1 MPSLPQL
8 RHHKEDASEAPPVA
22 TPMIP
27 EAEHQDI
34 LALLRIAPQTEI
46 PESVITAAES
56 GNVQF
61 RTSTPE
67 GYLFHDVEEWHGA
80 VVSSLKWFSEA
91 LHRRDLDVVRLATE
105 VDRAQTD
112 KINQKYEMEWLSAKV
127 EAAPTPQGAPA
138 PQVTPVSAEDN
149 SVLLEQIRS
158 LQVDVERY
166 RAIAESQVLGGSL
179 SDEERV
185 AFNELSEWAAQVEVA
200 YAKME
205 ADLATAQANLANA
218 QSAATSSS
226 PLVQPVQSASSSA
239 LSDEERQAYT
249 ELQEWAVN
257 AEAAFSQVNSE
268 LDATREELASSQQY
282 SSELDAYIT
291 EITPILNAAVG
302 NTQSAQQVQQ
312 VAALD
317 EHPYY
322 APDPE
327 ESRNVQPSK
336 GSLSRPLVTATYDE
350 DDEDDAPA
358 VVTPSVEAPTSQD
371 PYSHL
376 FDEMQRDIDSDSDAP
391 ELGKGVR
398 FESEVDRNRNQ
409 VVPGAPLRSIPEG
422 ADPNDY

>member
-8 RHHKEDASEAPPVA
+8 RHHKDDASDAPLVA

-34 LALLRIAPQTEI
+34 LALLRIAPQTDI

-67 GYLFHDVEEWHGA
+67 GYLFHDVEEWHRA
-80 VVSSLKWFSEA
+80 VVSSLTWFSEA

-127 EAAPTPQGAPA
+127 EASPTPQG
-138 PQVTPVSAEDN
+138 VFPVSVEDN
-149 SVLLEQIRS
+149 SALIEQIRT

-185 AFNELSEWAAQVEVA
+185 AFNELSEWAAQVEIA

-205 ADLATAQANLANA
+205 ADLAAAQADLTAA
-218 QSAATSSS
+218 QSAVTSTP
-226 PLVQPVQSASSSA
+226 PLAHPAPQVSDSA
-239 LSDEERQAYT
+239 LSNEERQAYA
-249 ELQEWAVN
+249 ELQEWATN
-257 AEAAFSQVNSE
+257 AEAAFAQVTSE
-268 LDATREELASSQQY
+268 LEAAREELASSQQY

-291 EITPILNAAVG
+291 EITPMLNAAVG
-302 NTQSAQQVQQ
+302 NTQSVQQ
-312 VAALD
+312 EQRVAAPD
-317 EHPYY
+317 VRPYSSEPEA
-322 APDPE
+322 AP
-327 ESRNVQPSK
+327 RVQPSK
-336 GSLSRPLVTATYDE
+336 GSLSRPLVTETYDD
-350 DDEDDAPA
+350 DDESDVEVAP
-358 VVTPSVEAPTSQD
+358 TVEAPTSQD
-371 PYSHL
+371 LYAHL
-376 FDEMQRDIDSDSDAP
+376 FDEMQRDNNSDSDAP
-391 ELGKGVR
+391 ELGAGVR

-409 VVPGAPLRSIPEG
+409 VIPGAPLRSVPAG